1 MDRRRRATRW
11 NLAHTPGGSSS
22 GPAAVVAAGM
32 VPLARHPD
40 AGSVSRPAAYCGIAA
55 FKPSTRA
62 WSSFGVVPFSP
73 IFDTV
78 GVFGYRVADALA
90 AARVLMP
97 GFLGRDVA
105 QANPPL
111 KIGLIEDP
119 ILQNASAL
127 VAQTIEAAVLK
138 LTEAGV
144 DVQRRELAPAFQRNH
159 RLAQDR
165 HRIRVGARPL

>member
-1 MDRRRRATRW
+1 
-11 NLAHTPGGSSS
+11 
-22 GPAAVVAAGM
+22 M
-32 VPLARHPD
+32 VPLALGTQI

-73 IFDTV
+73 MFDTV

-90 AARVLMP
+90 AARVLTP

-127 VAQTIEAAVLK
+127 VAQTSK
-138 LTEAGV
+138 L
-144 DVQRRELAPAFQRNH
+144 PS
-159 RLAQDR
+159 
-165 HRIRVGARPL
+165 